1 MQVIAVG
8 KQHSD
13 ELSDR
18 ASTASVN
25 NSETRALL
33 SSQASRPDT
42 DEETQKPSCD
52 QEAPWYRKPQQE
64 CFRCSIIHLQSVDI
78 PISEPVLILSFW
90 YRLVKLGVP
99 LSAQA
104 ILSFSA
110 TLVSM
115 SFIGHIGKHE
125 LSAAVLG
132 TSLFN
137 VTGLSILIGLCSAME
152 TLSGQVCAPHC
163 CCYMSLWPA
172 RITCN
177 NCTYHM
183 LALH

>member
-1 MQVIAVG
+1 MTST
-8 KQHSD
+8 SD
-13 ELSDR
+13 V
-18 ASTASVN
+18 STN
-25 NSETRALL
+25 EPLL
-33 SSQASRPDT
+33 S
-42 DEETQKPSCD
+42 
-52 QEAPWYRKPQQE
+52 
-64 CFRCSIIHLQSVDI
+64 V
-78 PISEPVLILSFW
+78 SFAC
-90 YRLVKLGVP
+90 RLVKLGVP

-152 TLSGQVCAPHC
+152 TLSGQVLHINLLLLPRLPAMAALAICIHGVKVQSDGLSAWSSRAELWSQELQRPWDHSAASTAGNGSSQRSDHC
-163 CCYMSLWPA
+163 FLDTDGQAAYLV
-172 RITCN
+172 R
-177 NCTYHM
+177 
-183 LALH
+183 

>member
-1 MQVIAVG
+1 M
-8 KQHSD
+8 
-13 ELSDR
+13 
-18 ASTASVN
+18 
-25 NSETRALL
+25 
-33 SSQASRPDT
+33 
-42 DEETQKPSCD
+42 
-52 QEAPWYRKPQQE
+52 
-64 CFRCSIIHLQSVDI
+64 
-78 PISEPVLILSFW
+78 
-90 YRLVKLGVP
+90 P

-152 TLSGQVCAPHC
+152 TLSGQVLFTTLLLLPRLQWQYLPYVVMVSRSSQTSAWISHAE
-163 CCYMSLWPA
+163 LWSQE
-172 RITCN
+172 
-177 NCTYHM
+177 
-183 LALH
+183 L